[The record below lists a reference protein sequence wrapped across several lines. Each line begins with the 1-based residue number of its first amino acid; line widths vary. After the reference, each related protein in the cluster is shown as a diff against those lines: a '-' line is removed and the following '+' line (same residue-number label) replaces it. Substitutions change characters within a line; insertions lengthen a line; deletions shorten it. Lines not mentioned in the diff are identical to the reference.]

1 MLSIFFN
8 SLIRL
13 AQVLQ
18 AAVDRV
24 FSPHNIK
31 SGFRKAGIFPLN
43 KDAIDKTLLAPKDPE
58 FNTINIGPG
67 GDNSSTQNPSTP
79 DPLCHSC
86 GQFVMGHPLV
96 NQGLI
101 PKDLADVLVPII
113 GTSKQKK
120 ATRVVTQSRV
130 ITGEEIYDQLKEK
143 EEKKT
148 KTNKKKKQQTNSDS
162 TPGQD
167 NSKLPKAA
175 PKKRAKKNIPETLN
189 DNKLPKLSA
198 PKKRTKKA
206 REEQVGDLADPEF
219 TCAICSIQGHTR
231 DEEIGIF
238 WVGCDNTMTCNR
250 WFHRDCLPH
259 SEHAEVDLSVITG
272 STWHCHLCNIFAIAQ
287 DVETEDP
294 ATDVICQV
302 CMASCTLNELENGID
317 LFWIDCRCGKSFHK
331 SCLPVTVYRQWDL
344 AKDKWCCGQCPDDM

>member
-113 GTSKQKK
+113 GTS
-120 ATRVVTQSRV
+120 
-130 ITGEEIYDQLKEK
+130 LLFL
-143 EEKKT
+143 
-148 KTNKKKKQQTNSDS
+148 QTNSDS

-167 NSKLPKAA
+167 NSKLPKA
-175 PKKRAKKNIPETLN
+175 
-189 DNKLPKLSA
+189 
-198 PKKRTKKA
+198 
-206 REEQVGDLADPEF
+206 
-219 TCAICSIQGHTR
+219 
-231 DEEIGIF
+231 
-238 WVGCDNTMTCNR
+238 
-250 WFHRDCLPH
+250 H

-302 CMASCTLNELENGID
+302 CMASCTLNELEDGID

-344 AKDKWCCGQCPDDM
+344 AKDKWCCGQCLRSYSKMLI